1 MSFLLNALGG
11 LGRGLLNRATGFISS
26 VARPIT
32 SKIGSV
38 FSNAFGMAKNVLG
51 NNAVENLYNKGVNA
65 AMGGIHRFAQSD
77 LL

>member
-11 LGRGLLNRATGFISS
+11 LGRGLFNRVSGFLSP
-26 VARPIT
+26 VLKPIT

-51 NNAVENLYNKGVNA
+51 NDAFENLYNKGVNA
-65 AMGGIHRFAQSD
+65 AMGGIHRFA
-77 LL
+77 